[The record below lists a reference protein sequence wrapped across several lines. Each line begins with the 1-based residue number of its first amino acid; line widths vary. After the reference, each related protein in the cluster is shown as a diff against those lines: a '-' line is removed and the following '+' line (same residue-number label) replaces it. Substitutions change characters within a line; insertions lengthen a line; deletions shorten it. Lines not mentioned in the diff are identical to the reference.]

1 MFIEIKHTAY
11 AINIA
16 GTQILDRVSALSPP
30 CAWGHIR
37 EVLFGSPH
45 LSTELHGAAQGDSKM
60 DCNEAPHPGCTQ
72 MDNPEPESSAQG
84 GHIREVWGRK
94 RQKNKGGRKGGS

>member
-1 MFIEIKHTAY
+1 M
-11 AINIA
+11 
-16 GTQILDRVSALSPP
+16 VSALSPP

-37 EVLFGSPH
+37 EGLFGSPH

-60 DCNEAPHPGCTQ
+60 DYTEAPHPGCRQ

-84 GHIREVWGRK
+84 GHVRGVRP
-94 RQKNKGGRKGGS
+94 QKAKE